1 MAASLLVSHR
11 ALKLGLVTEV
21 VHFDQTRICRLL
33 LEATTV
39 EQAECRHPLGDTRDD
54 YGSARKTNAVAEAEC
69 PSGVAKRH
77 RGKTSGAGS
86 ANTAGENGAPPSS
99 VTRAGSGAELDLLQR
114 AIEQLLSAPLFDRKR
129 PLLETKLDLVSSRS
143 DANIRMPLHAFD
155 TELPNRVT
163 LVRIFSG
170 VSALNASRV
179 WWS

>member
-11 ALKLGLVTEV
+11 ALKLGLDTEV
-21 VHFDQTRICRLL
+21 VQFDQTRICRLL
-33 LEATTV
+33 LDATTV
-39 EQAECRHPLGDTRDD
+39 EQTECRHPLGDTRDD
-54 YGSARKTNAVAEAEC
+54 YWFGEEDRC
-69 PSGVAKRH
+69 
-77 RGKTSGAGS
+77 RGRMSFGRCETAPRKTSGAEECEYY
-86 ANTAGENGAPPSS
+86 GENGAPPSS

-155 TELPNRVT
+155 TEPPKRVT
-163 LVRIFSG
+163 LVRICSG

>member
-11 ALKLGLVTEV
+11 ALKLGLDTEV
-21 VHFDQTRICRLL
+21 VQFDQTRICRLL
-33 LEATTV
+33 LDATTV
-39 EQAECRHPLGDTRDD
+39 EQTECRHPLGDTRDD
-54 YGSARKTNAVAEAEC
+54 YGSARKTDAVAEC

-77 RGKTSGAGS
+77 RERLQGLRS

-114 AIEQLLSAPLFDRKR
+114 AIEQLLSAPLFDRKQ

-155 TELPNRVT
+155 TEPPKRVT
-163 LVRIFSG
+163 LVRICSG